1 MYKISWTDS
10 YSSCVFY
17 LTTGMG
23 RKALHYKQTDAAQ
36 GFFKKSRV
44 AHIGQQIHLTRSLEE
59 SHFQRSS
66 KSFLPVYLMD
76 TGQQTEQDVSQHVR
90 TGDSKKPSFEN
101 QSQLHNLS
109 NQY

>member
-1 MYKISWTDS
+1 MCFIQLQGWEGKLYITNKRMQLKVS
-10 YSSCVFY
+10 
-17 LTTGMG
+17 L
-23 RKALHYKQTDAAQ
+23 RKA
-36 GFFKKSRV
+36 RV

-90 TGDSKKPSFEN
+90 TGESKKPSFEN

>member
-1 MYKISWTDS
+1 MSSRHLSMK

-17 LTTGMG
+17 STTGVG
-23 RKALHYKQTDAAQ
+23 REALHYKQTDAAQ